1 MGKIRAL
8 YLLICINNDLVGYA
22 KDADTSYLAGEILH
36 QPDLAWSLERISE
49 QGANAFYS
57 GDIAEKIIDFM
68 ERSGGYISSQDLQRR
83 TSKPLQSLRSR
94 SSNG

>member
-49 QGANAFYS
+49 QRANAFYS
-57 GDIAEKIIDFM
+57 GDIAEKIIDFI
-68 ERSGGYISSQDLQRR
+68 ERSGGYISSQDLQCR
-83 TSKPLQSLRSR
+83 TSKPLQPLRSR
-94 SSNG
+94 SSTG